1 MKFSSTATALAL
13 PLITAALLSPAAKA
27 QAPAANAQP
36 VRVPTIEQLAQFPRM
51 TGFTLSPDGQHLAA
65 IESQGDT
72 RNVLVWKTADMAS
85 RPTVIGAS
93 NMQIQAVDFVKN
105 DMLQVRMNQPLD
117 LRIGGTLT
125 KTFVNKLLI
134 TDLEGKTWKEPLQSS
149 GINRSET
156 DQLVREVS
164 APVVRSRMLKD
175 PDHIVVE
182 GADIGARDLFRY
194 NVRTGVATRLMR
206 LSEDDD
212 QVVVDSQGRPR
223 AKRRIGFQGS
233 DIFVATDIRNLE
245 TGAWEEHFR
254 TLVKDRE
261 DTIVLGAGSKP
272 GTMIVRSNRG
282 RERAALYEYDVARR
296 QLSEPIFEHRFFE
309 ALRPLRMA
317 GDKGD
322 DDEAFDGF
330 RYEGPFGNDVHWLNP
345 EFESLIKGLAQAL
358 GIKQVEQTLVDPATG
373 ARATTQVLDGV
384 DITIV
389 ARHAPKDQPATHVF
403 RVSGANYPP
412 EFYML
417 RGQRLTLLARA
428 HPELDRRALGS
439 TRLVYYA
446 ARDGMQIPAY
456 LTMPHP
462 QLCGPGPYSAV
473 VHPHGGPWARDTQ
486 DFDFSGW
493 LPLMVSRCHVVLQP
507 QFRGSDGWGRTLWKA
522 GDAEWGQKMQDD
534 KDDGAQWLAAQKLV
548 DPARVAM
555 FGYSYG
561 GYSAMAAAVRPNGL
575 YKCAIAGAGVSDI
588 EKIWANFY
596 TNPYFRAAQEP
607 TVRGLSPAKQADKI
621 KIPIMVFHGDRDTI
635 VPLIQSDDF
644 VKKARSSGQPV
655 EFHVQVDTSHGPV
668 WRRSEKTRELRL
680 IADYLAKGCGGSG
693 L

>member
-72 RNVLVWKTADMAS
+72 RSVLVWKTADTAS

-93 NMQIQAVDFVKN
+93 NMQIQGVSFVKN
-105 DMLQVRMNQPLD
+105 DMLAVRMSQPVD
-117 LRIGGTLT
+117 IRFGGVLT
-125 KTFVNKLLI
+125 KTFVGKLLI
-134 TDLEGKTWKEPLQSS
+134 TDLEGKTWKEPLESA
-149 GINRSET
+149 GINRSES
-156 DQLVREVS
+156 DQQAREIT

-175 PDHIVVE
+175 PDHIILE
-182 GADIGARDLFRY
+182 GAAIGARDLFRY

-206 LSEDDD
+206 LSENDDE
-212 QVVVDSQGRPR
+212 VVVDSQGRPR

-245 TGAWEEHFR
+245 TGTWEEHFR
-254 TLVKDRE
+254 TLVKDR
-261 DTIVLGAGSKP
+261 DVTTVLGPGTKP

-296 QLSEPIFEHRFFE
+296 QLSEPLFDHRFFE
-309 ALRPLRMA
+309 ALRPLRLE
-317 GDKGD
+317 GDKA
-322 DDEAFDGF
+322 DDEAPYDGF
-330 RYEGPFGNDVHWLNP
+330 TYEGPFGNDVHWVNP
-345 EFESLIKGLAQAL
+345 QFESLIQGLAQAL
-358 GIKQVEQTLVDPATG
+358 GIKEAEQTLVDPATG
-373 ARATTQVLDGV
+373 ARATARMRDGV
-384 DITIV
+384 NITILSQ
-389 ARHAPKDQPATHVF
+389 HAPKDQPATHVF

-428 HPELDRRALGS
+428 YPELDRRALGS

-486 DFDFSGW
+486 DFDASGW

-561 GYSAMAAAVRPNGL
+561 GYAAMAAAVRPNGL

-588 EKIWANFY
+588 EKIGTRLY
-596 TNPYFRAAQEP
+596 TNPFFRAAQEP

-635 VPLIQSDDF
+635 VPLIQSDEF
-644 VKKARSSGQPV
+644 VKNGRSSGQPV
-655 EFHVQVDTSHGPV
+655 EFHVQVDTAHGPV